1 MWLCVVQF
9 SNSQRNPR
17 AANRSRSFHSDLPRS
32 GAGAR
37 SAANPHAACDA
48 AGTGNGTTAPPTRA
62 RRGKPWIQTRSGLRV
77 TAPVPD
83 PTEVDIAIQ
92 NVSLSELTKPP
103 YKASISFQKVL
114 YTPGTRTERA
124 RQSYVAQVD
133 FVLRDHVPNE
143 FVRVNPLGLQVSY
156 FRVDQAFEEPRR

>member
-1 MWLCVVQF
+1 
-9 SNSQRNPR
+9 
-17 AANRSRSFHSDLPRS
+17 LPRS

-83 PTEVDIAIQ
+83 PTDVIVEIAGQ
-92 NVSLSELTKPP
+92 
-103 YKASISFQKVL
+103 SITNIYDYTTALDLLKIGQPVKVI
-114 YTPGTRTERA
+114 YTGAGKRVETR
-124 RQSYVAQVD
+124 
-133 FVLRDHVPNE
+133 
-143 FVRVNPLGLQVSY
+143 
-156 FRVDQAFEEPRR
+156 